1 MNEKTSLWNRFLNR
15 RRARL
20 RATHVT
26 TQRLASDVEAFEA
39 RLEARLERARGQDW
53 AKAVRRHLAAAH
65 KAIAERQIS
74 AGYESLLAAER
85 DALPGLSP
93 EERRARLK
101 SLREEADR
109 KLAGSWRGRASKA
122 LLGDPRAPVS
132 IAAMQ
137 EAMFHVHSKSQNN
150 YHKLDLL
157 RQQLRI
163 LAAILGL
170 LVLGSIVLA
179 RFGAFDGIATS
190 ASELLPIAIFFGLLG
205 GALSAMISVKQTPM
219 KLEIPDSQRS
229 AVIALVRV
237 MIGGA
242 AAIPIYV
249 LIEGDLITLSLGGN
263 SGDVVPELM
272 AFCFLGGFSERW
284 FLGRIGALSG
294 DKPTEEAAG
303 AGERGAASGEDH
315 DGSPTTPLTY
325 RAGVGVV
332 LCRGDG
338 KVLLGQRLDAAGRTW
353 QFPQG
358 GIEND
363 ETALEAARREL
374 HEELGLDATSLEFVA
389 EAPALVSYR
398 LPEDYRSARVGQ
410 GQTQNW
416 FLFRLKEDVVFEV
429 APVSEFKKVQWVP
442 LAEVVELADEFRRGA
457 YQRVVD
463 AFAEKL
469 KGLNGK
475 PAGTA
480 RKRTRTRTSRTTGS

>member
-1 MNEKTSLWNRFLNR
+1 MMPAGPAGPGSG
-15 RRARL
+15 
-20 RATHVT
+20 
-26 TQRLASDVEAFEA
+26 D
-39 RLEARLERARGQDW
+39 GQ
-53 AKAVRRHLAAAH
+53 V
-65 KAIAERQIS
+65 
-74 AGYESLLAAER
+74 
-85 DALPGLSP
+85 
-93 EERRARLK
+93 
-101 SLREEADR
+101 
-109 KLAGSWRGRASKA
+109 
-122 LLGDPRAPVS
+122 PVS

-137 EAMFHVHSKSQNN
+137 EAMFHVHSKSQNT

-157 RQQLRI
+157 RQQLRV

-170 LVLGSIVLA
+170 LVFGSILLA
-179 RFGAFDGIATS
+179 RFGAFDQIAPT
-190 ASELLPIAIFFGLLG
+190 AAELLPIAIFFGLLG

-219 KLEIPDSQRS
+219 GLKIPDSQRS

-242 AAIPIYV
+242 ASIPIFV
-249 LIEGDLITLSLGGN
+249 LIEGNLITLSLGGN
-263 SGDVVPELM
+263 TDHVVPELM

-284 FLGRIGALSG
+284 FLGRIGVLSG
-294 DKPTEEAAG
+294 DKTTEETAS
-303 AGERGAASGEDH
+303 AGEQGAASEEDH
-315 DGSPTTPLTY
+315 DASPTTPLTY

-398 LPEDYRSARVGQ
+398 LPEDYRSTRVGQ

-416 FLFRLKEDVVFEV
+416 FLFRLKDDVVFEV
-429 APVSEFKKVQWVP
+429 TPVSEFKKVQWVV
-442 LAEVVELADEFRRGA
+442 LDDVIELADEFRRGA

-463 AFAEKL
+463 AFGEKL
-469 KGLNGK
+469 KGINGK
-475 PAGTA
+475 PAGTT
-480 RKRTRTRTSRTTGS
+480 RKRSRARSSRTTGN